1 MCGKIKTFFKL
12 HLVPI
17 TIALLVLLLS
27 CKALGE
33 EECSKWYDLSS
44 EQRYRLQWAYSYG
57 EQYDLGWTMSAIAW
71 HESKAGKYKI
81 NAESDDYGV
90 FQVNLVTATDIMGIS
105 GYWNKQALITKMV
118 VDDEF
123 NAYLALHVLQHFQ
136 KTRNSW
142 KSVVRSYNEGNKWL
156 KNEKSRE
163 KSLDYYKKI
172 RDNVVTLKQCSE
184 FNQEIGL

>member
-1 MCGKIKTFFKL
+1 MNNKL
-12 HLVPI
+12 KKLFRLHILPISVMLVMFLI
-17 TIALLVLLLS
+17 S
-27 CKALGE
+27 CEARGE
-33 EECSKWYDLSS
+33 EECSKWWDLSS

-71 HESKAGKYKI
+71 HESNAGQNKI
-81 NAESDDYGV
+81 NTKSNDYGV
-90 FQVNLVTATDIMGIS
+90 FQVNLITATDIMVIS

-136 KTRNSW
+136 KTRKSW

-156 KNEKSRE
+156 KDEKSSN

-172 RDNVVTLKQCSE
+172 RNNVITLKQCSD
-184 FNQEIGL
+184 FN